1 MVKCSLDIEI
11 PNVKAFCYEKQ
22 TKIYPSAQSHQQD
35 GVICLCVKRRRTN
48 SAMVPGGC
56 THSHGGIEKR
66 GKRETPAI
74 TKISNTHTV
83 Q

>member
-22 TKIYPSAQSHQQD
+22 TKIYPSAQSHQQVLYVCVSN
-35 GVICLCVKRRRTN
+35 GGAQTPLWCLEAAHTHMVVQKNAANAKR
-48 SAMVPGGC
+48 P
-56 THSHGGIEKR
+56 
-66 GKRETPAI
+66 
-74 TKISNTHTV
+74 